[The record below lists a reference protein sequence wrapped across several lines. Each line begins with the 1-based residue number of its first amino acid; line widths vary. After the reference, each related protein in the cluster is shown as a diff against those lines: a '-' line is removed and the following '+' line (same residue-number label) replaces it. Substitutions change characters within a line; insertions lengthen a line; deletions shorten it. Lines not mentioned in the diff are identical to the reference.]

1 MLEPSAPPA
10 RAPLSRGYA
19 GVALAAASWGT
30 WSIFLR
36 LAQAAAPI
44 APQLSTFVVMATIMI
59 VLAPLAARAT
69 QRRSA
74 PRAAREWLLIA
85 IFGISD
91 ALNVVLYFGA
101 LQTTSV
107 SVAVLTH
114 YLAPLLVA
122 LSAPLVLGEPRRPG
136 TLSAVLIG
144 LGGLTLL
151 LAPWNAGA
159 ADQKLLLGAGM
170 GLLSAVFFA
179 AGVLFNK
186 RLARSFEPAELI
198 VYHLPSALVVLV
210 LLMPSGG
217 WTLSASGALWLVLG
231 ALGPGAIAGVVF
243 AGSLRGIP
251 AAHTS
256 VLTLVEPLTAITI
269 AALSWGEA
277 LGPTGLAGAAA
288 ILGAGYL
295 VVREARPAPLTGAIA
310 QP

>member
-1 MLEPSAPPA
+1 MLEPSPTPP
-10 RAPLSRGYA
+10 RAPLSRGYV
-19 GVALAAASWGT
+19 GVALAAASWGS

-36 LAQAAAPI
+36 LAQEAAPI
-44 APQLSTFVVMATIMI
+44 APQLSTFVVMATIMV
-59 VLAPLAARAT
+59 VLAPLAASAT
-69 QRRSA
+69 RRRSA

-85 IFGISD
+85 LFGVSD

-136 TLSAVLIG
+136 TWSAVLLG

-151 LAPWNAGA
+151 LAPWNVEV
-159 ADQKLLLGAGM
+159 ADQKLLPGAGL
-170 GLLSAVFFA
+170 GLASALFFA

-186 RLARSFEPAELI
+186 RLARSFEPTELI
-198 VYHLPSALVVLV
+198 VYHLPTALIVLV

-243 AGSLRGIP
+243 AGSMRAIP

-269 AALSWGEA
+269 AVLSWGES
-277 LGPTGLAGAAA
+277 LGTAGLAGGAA
-288 ILGAGYL
+288 ILSAGYL
-295 VVREARPAPLTGAIA
+295 VVREARPALLARAIA